1 MKRADLILFNEE
13 IIRKMRKAGI
23 RLDDYKYVNLYQ
35 DYIKLTKEGNRKKV
49 VILTLVQK
57 YDYTDRQVYNII
69 KHMEKEI

>member
-69 KHMEKEI
+69 KHIKKEI